1 MNNNRQETKYN
12 QIVGIKD
19 GCVYVLQESF
29 LYGSDGMRGC
39 CGYSMGTLDQ
49 GTVDYYNDVDNLTNE
64 LKYLWKEAVASDDTE
79 DSLVEFLERMKYNYI
94 EIDNLYYVGDDD
106 SYRYQFNNLID
117 DLPEDQKKIIEQH
130 FGVQGEDFVD
140 WQISGGG
147 RCFDPDMEWDVLFRP
162 DLIEVINDF
171 ERKETKDE

>member
-1 MNNNRQETKYN
+1 MINNRQETKYN

-29 LYGSDGMRGC
+29 QYGSDGMRGC

-49 GTVDYYNDVDNLTNE
+49 ETVDYYNDIDNLTNE
-64 LKYLWKEAVASDDTE
+64 FKYLWKDAVASDATE
-79 DSLVEFLERMKYNYI
+79 DSLSEFIESVKYNYT

-106 SYRYQFNNLID
+106 SYRYTFHNLID

-130 FGVQGEDFVD
+130 FGVKGDDFVD
-140 WQISGGG
+140 WQVSGGG
-147 RCFDPDMEWDVLFRP
+147 RCFDPDMEWDVIFRP
-162 DLIEVINDF
+162 DLIEVINQF
-171 ERKETKDE
+171 ERKEDENG